1 MPARSAARGPGG
13 WIDPPI
19 PNGAGGNLATSL
31 CVLASE
37 MVMTGTNTNTG
48 DAVESAGRLDRLYR
62 TYSPD
67 ALRVAYLLTGDRAL
81 AEDLMQEA
89 FVRVLGRFR
98 DLRNGD
104 AFWWYLRRTIVNLS
118 NSHYRRLRVERAHLA
133 RERSAVLVSEI
144 AGATVPDVEE
154 RERMRVALAALR
166 PQQRAAIILRYYEDL
181 SEAETADI
189 LGCAVGTV
197 KSMVSRGMASLRG
210 ELTRGE

>member
-1 MPARSAARGPGG
+1 VTSRVDRPER
-13 WIDPPI
+13 
-19 PNGAGGNLATSL
+19 GNLATWL

-37 MVMTGTNTNTG
+37 MVMTGTNTDAG
-48 DAVESAGRLDRLYR
+48 EAVESAGTLDRLYR

-81 AEDLMQEA
+81 AEDLMQEG

-118 NSHYRRLRVERAHLA
+118 NSHFRRLRVERAHAA
-133 RERSAVLVSEI
+133 RERSAALGRFDIEGSI
-144 AGATVPDVEE
+144 VPDVEE
-154 RERMRVALAALR
+154 RERMRAALSRLR
-166 PQQRAAIILRYYEDL
+166 PQQRAAIVLRYYEDL

-197 KSMVSRGMASLRG
+197 KSMVSRGVASLRE
-210 ELTRGE
+210 ELTRGEMT